1 MLIII
6 INILNLHFYIQLGG
20 IVIKPEDVD
29 KASLISYTFGGHQVW
44 SHGLLSPPLNFT
56 NGIIK
61 I

>member
-20 IVIKPEDVD
+20 IMIKPKDVD
-29 KASLISYTFGGHQVW
+29 RASLISYTFSGHPVW
-44 SHGLLSPPLNFT
+44 SHGLFSTPLNFT